1 MHPDDREH
9 CVEIFRNAFISHQ
22 AFEMEYR
29 LRRNDGEYR
38 NIFDRGEPYINKNQA
53 FSGFIGSSTD
63 ITEQKKSE
71 EQLRRSQRE
80 LTRYNEEMQL
90 INELNSYLQ
99 VCQTLQETNAIVGH
113 YANKLFSGSSGGVVF
128 V

>member
-1 MHPDDREH
+1 
-9 CVEIFRNAFISHQ
+9 
-22 AFEMEYR
+22 MEYR